1 MNGKVDLFTTV
12 TNLRIHH
19 SVSTIMRPFMGR
31 EDLVILAGLG
41 KVYDNLWYRPKN
53 RGLGYILPGCNT
65 VQNSKPGIAKIGW
78 LDLYPPPPFLAIPG
92 FWKRLLKPSIP
103 NSSLVDLTAM
113 TLAKEDDYSLHFVLP
128 SSRVMAEEYRVSEVE
143 FWSKLGAKVT
153 CDMA

>member
-1 MNGKVDLFTTV
+1 MAKLTYLQQLQISG
-12 TNLRIHH
+12 
-19 SVSTIMRPFMGR
+19 STILSLQSWDRSWEDTNKLRR

-41 KVYDNLWYRPKN
+41 KVYDNLWYRPKK
-53 RGLGYILPGCNT
+53 RGLGYILLGCNT

-78 LDLYPPPPFLAIPG
+78 LDLYPPPL
-92 FWKRLLKPSIP
+92 FWQYQDFESA
-103 NSSLVDLTAM
+103 LVDLTAM

-128 SSRVMAEEYRVSEVE
+128 SSRVMAEEYRDSEVE